1 MSAKQL
7 KRLRTFVIVVLV
19 LLVVQY
25 EFGMAVNISNP
36 PSLPAFSMLDGN
48 AFNQA
53 LSSAGFVAE
62 AHSIVGFLIWLL
74 ALAVLVM
81 ALRSGIRSV
90 QIFGTLILLTVTVAG
105 IGGSIFVASGFQ
117 DDHASHAM
125 ASNFILAYSFSFL
138 ELYFLKRDPAPEQK

>member
-105 IGGSIFVASGFQ
+105 ISG
-117 DDHASHAM
+117 DHSWGTGT
-125 ASNFILAYSFSFL
+125 SRQPCRPN
-138 ELYFLKRDPAPEQK
+138 KWQT